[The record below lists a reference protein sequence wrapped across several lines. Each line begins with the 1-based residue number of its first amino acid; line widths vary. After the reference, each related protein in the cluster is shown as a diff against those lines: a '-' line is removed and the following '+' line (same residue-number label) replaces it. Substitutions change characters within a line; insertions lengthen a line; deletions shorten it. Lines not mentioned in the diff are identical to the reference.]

1 MSASDWKPL
10 GHHPS
15 VGLSPPWHLG
25 ASLSL
30 KTLDDDDND
39 KDEDDDG
46 VLKAQGGG
54 S

>member
-10 GHHPS
+10 EHHPS

-25 ASLSL
+25 TSLSL
-30 KTLDDDDND
+30 KSLDDEDND
-39 KDEDDDG
+39 G
-46 VLKAQGGG
+46 SILKAQDAG

>member
-30 KTLDDDDND
+30 KTLDD
-39 KDEDDDG
+39 EDDGG
-46 VLKAQGGG
+46 VLKAQDAG